1 PRIIVV
7 RRDLNLVQACNTCRR
22 KKVKCD
28 GKRPICSSCIIFKLP
43 CGFDNSGT
51 TSRRTNR
58 AYVEE
63 LEQRIKFM
71 DDQLQRLSRGEKFP
85 RQNVRDFQSSTRSP
99 LRDTEAHGS
108 EPGGDE
114 TNLAYAQPPDDEASQ
129 AGQDISDQP
138 SYVLRARDGKMRFF
152 GASSGFGVP
161 CSQEINRS
169 EAKHKLGWEH
179 TARRSAIQWPLTN
192 WVPRILQNAY
202 EQRITQALPSK
213 EATMSLV
220 ASFFDNFN
228 RTIPL
233 VDETSLMRLVESHFS
248 WNPDESPSSWVL
260 FNVVLALS
268 YRERA
273 QASSDASTDLQK
285 SLGHIKNAL
294 NVLVDLFLRNADLLA
309 VQGLLG
315 LALYFQGT
323 PNAQALFML
332 AASAMRLSHSI
343 GLHRNTTSGF
353 TKAEIEERRRVFW
366 ISFILDAD
374 ISLRVGR
381 PPVQDLE
388 DYNTPLPSE
397 SPHDG
402 KGIVSINET
411 SVNFFR
417 AWAQFATVQR
427 LVYRHLQ
434 TVAINQQPKE
444 IAFKSAKACEDAL
457 LLWRSSIPDL
467 FRPENIFASEPFN
480 SRQHLFRLN
489 LAYHCCYA
497 NLRQLPLVDSS
508 VNRSGDSQPE
518 VDNEIVALRLRSID
532 SARSALALL
541 PYIRLLGLNYKWNV
555 LYFFATASVALTS
568 EIRINPTHPNSND
581 DLFMAHEVTSFLRD
595 VSSGEPGTFVDF
607 ILSVCSDLESSARRT
622 IHQTQSDG
630 IGPATGIHRNVSGPD
645 TGLSE
650 QQLPTDHADNTLFN
664 NEVDLLTNIDP
675 DPVNTQWSIPP
686 FWNWQDTFIGLP
698 VSPEMSRG

>member
-1 PRIIVV
+1 M
-7 RRDLNLVQACNTCRR
+7 
-22 KKVKCD
+22 
-28 GKRPICSSCIIFKLP
+28 IFKLP

-63 LEQRIKFM
+63 LEQRVKFM

-85 RQNVRDFQSSTRSP
+85 RQSVQDFQSPGTGP
-99 LRDTEAHGS
+99 LRDTEINNS
-108 EPGGDE
+108 EPGEDE
-114 TNLAYAQPPDDEASQ
+114 TNLVYAQPPDDEASQ
-129 AGQDISDQP
+129 AGQDTSDQP

-161 CSQEINRS
+161 CSQEVNRS
-169 EAKHKLGWEH
+169 EAKHPRLGWVH
-179 TARRSAIQWPLTN
+179 AARRSAIQWPLTN

-213 EATMSLV
+213 EATLSLV
-220 ASFFDNFN
+220 AFFLDNFN

-233 VDETSLMRLVESHFS
+233 VDDTSLMRLVERHFS

-260 FNVVLALS
+260 LNVVLALS

-381 PPVQDLE
+381 PPVQDME

-402 KGIVSINET
+402 KGIISINGT
-411 SVNFFR
+411 RMNFFR

-434 TVAINQQPKE
+434 TVAVTQQPKE

-467 FRPENIFASEPFN
+467 FRPKNIFASEPFH

-497 NLRQLPLVDSS
+497 NLRQLSLVTSS
-508 VNRSGDSQPE
+508 ANASGDSQSE
-518 VDNEIVALRLRSID
+518 VDKEIVALRLRCID

-541 PYIRLLGLNYKWNV
+541 PYVRLLGLNYKWNV

-568 EIRINPTHPNSND
+568 EIRLNSTHHNSNH
-581 DLFMAHEVTSFLRD
+581 DLSMAHEVTSFLKD

-607 ILSVCSDLESSARRT
+607 ILSVCSDLESSARRA
-622 IHQTQSDG
+622 IHQTRSDG
-630 IGPATGIHRNVSGPD
+630 LRSATGVHRNVSSPD

-650 QQLPTDHADNTLFN
+650 QQLPTDHGDNTILH
-664 NEVDLLTNIDP
+664 NEVDLLTDIDP
-675 DPVNTQWSIPP
+675 DAVNTQWSIPP
-686 FWNWQDTFIGLP
+686 FWNWQDIFIGLP
-698 VSPEMSRG
+698 VSPETNRG